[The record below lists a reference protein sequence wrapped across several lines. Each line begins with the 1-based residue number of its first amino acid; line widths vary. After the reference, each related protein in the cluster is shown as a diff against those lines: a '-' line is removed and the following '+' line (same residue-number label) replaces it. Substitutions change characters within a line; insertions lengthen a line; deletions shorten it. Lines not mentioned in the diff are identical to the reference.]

1 MLLRDQTGRPKR
13 PDHPSQSALLSDT
26 AAHTRDP
33 HTATVQGRGGRT
45 PRSLLL
51 TPTRLPPGASPR
63 GPRGAPGAAVLPPRR
78 AEEAD
83 GEAEEQQ
90 AAKDPPLP
98 RAVGRACACGRPP
111 RPRRALKAHPEA
123 APRPR
128 RRTSSGAPSGGWRP
142 PGRRARFAFL
152 PPRYLS
158 GPRGEAEEDLLVAA
172 GHQLHRRRRRAG
184 PCLPALGLSSAVP
197 AGPRRAAGGR
207 RRSEGRGAA
216 AGRGVGPGG
225 AEPRSQ
231 ARRGAARE
239 RVLAGRKRGARGS
252 RWRRGRREALVRAR
266 GGRAGLGGRG
276 ASGRATPGREKRHL
290 PRPGASG
297 LRRRGPRVRGVE
309 AAAVRLRRPAAA
321 GGAVRYRCAHPPHAR
336 RAFSL
341 CFCFVALF
349 IAARR
354 SSKRAAGPRCQAAA
368 AEDLGRA
375 GRTRH
380 RAERPGRRVTAR
392 HGGKQPPPLPLC
404 GVGREGRLGPALLR
418 QRSRRVYR

>member
-45 PRSLLL
+45 PRSPLL

-184 PCLPALGLSSAVP
+184 PCRPLSACPRRCLPSR
-197 AGPRRAAGGR
+197 AGPRVGGGVLRGGGRPRGEAWGRAA
-207 RRSEGRGAA
+207 RS
-216 AGRGVGPGG
+216 RGV
-225 AEPRSQ
+225 
-231 ARRGAARE
+231 RRGAGQPGRGSS
-239 RVLAGRKRGARGS
+239 RGGSAGR
-252 RWRRGRREALVRAR
+252 
-266 GGRAGLGGRG
+266 
-276 ASGRATPGREKRHL
+276 
-290 PRPGASG
+290 
-297 LRRRGPRVRGVE
+297 
-309 AAAVRLRRPAAA
+309 AAPD
-321 GGAVRYRCAHPPHAR
+321 GGADGER
-336 RAFSL
+336 R
-341 CFCFVALF
+341 
-349 IAARR
+349 
-354 SSKRAAGPRCQAAA
+354 
-368 AEDLGRA
+368 
-375 GRTRH
+375 
-380 RAERPGRRVTAR
+380 
-392 HGGKQPPPLPLC
+392 
-404 GVGREGRLGPALLR
+404 
-418 QRSRRVYR
+418 